1 MIFCFG
7 SPGLFVSFREK
18 KIDSPRVSQ
27 SGNNISVAVTCHLV
41 ACALHNPNLTELV
54 LDHQPFAC
62 VGHDAWRSEGLPV
75 VSVLS
80 LEDAEWTK
88 WTTVLESLRKVS
100 MQIIFRSPAQCCWL
114 FFFVLFFYICPLPC
128 QAVRNKYERLMSD
141 DEFLISAS
149 PAAKL
154 DCYALQDHQLLL
166 SAVSHAAAK
175 HAGSPL

>member
-1 MIFCFG
+1 MIFCLVPPVF
-7 SPGLFVSFREK
+7 LFRF
-18 KIDSPRVSQ
+18 DSLRVSQ

-62 VGHDAWRSEGLPV
+62 VGHDAWRREGLPV

-128 QAVRNKYERLMSD
+128 QGVRNKYERLMSD
-141 DEFLISAS
+141 DVECLMSVALVGT
-149 PAAKL
+149 L